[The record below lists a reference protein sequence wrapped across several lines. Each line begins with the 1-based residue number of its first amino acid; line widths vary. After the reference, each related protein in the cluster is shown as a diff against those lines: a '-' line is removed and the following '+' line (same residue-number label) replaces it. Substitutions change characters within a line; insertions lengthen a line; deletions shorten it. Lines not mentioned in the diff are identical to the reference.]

1 MNKNLSPS
9 ADAQSS
15 VGQAPQVPVSP
26 PEKEA
31 FKASTL
37 ILLLSIVG
45 LIGTVSVACLV
56 WYLVA
61 DWKNAEHLLEKESH
75 SLEQPSPVV
84 NSVGTY
90 LLAAKA
96 IRPSA
101 LRAKSTNRED
111 AFAETKRL
119 ADKALTQHKPAFRNV
134 QKELKQLN
142 TMCKYET

>member
-1 MNKNLSPS
+1 MKKNLSPS
-9 ADAQSS
+9 TETHPS
-15 VGQAPQVPVSP
+15 VGQVPQVPVTP

-61 DWKNAEHLLEKESH
+61 DWKDAEHLLEKESH
-75 SLEQPSPVV
+75 ALDQPSPVIDT
-84 NSVGTY
+84 VGDY
-90 LLAAKA
+90 LLAAKE

-101 LRAKSTNRED
+101 LRAKSTNGED
-111 AFAETKRL
+111 AFAETESK
-119 ADKALTQHKPAFRNV
+119 AETALTLHRTAS
-134 QKELKQLN
+134 LN
-142 TMCKYET
+142 